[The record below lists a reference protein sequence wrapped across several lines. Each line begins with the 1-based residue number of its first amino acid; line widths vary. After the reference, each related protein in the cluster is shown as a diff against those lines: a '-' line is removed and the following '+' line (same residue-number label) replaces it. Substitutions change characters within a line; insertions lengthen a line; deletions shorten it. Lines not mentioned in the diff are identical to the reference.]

1 MYVEAHA
8 ELRDHPKTLR
18 AARLLGVPKVAVIGH
33 LLCLWWWAQ
42 AYAPADGDLSGFDAD
57 DLADAAEWPGDPAAF
72 VAALVACGRGGAG
85 GFLDNSGG
93 GLRINDWSDYG
104 GKVHVKRAQGAE
116 RQRRFRSAHGA
127 APGNAAVTAGDSAG
141 NAHVTHSNALRNGD
155 VTRLDVDIDQHCDPG
170 VDLSSGVAADLKSS
184 GADAPGAV
192 GASVP
197 LSLQFREITDALR
210 AEGANR
216 PAILRGWYIACFGDS
231 GDVPDFSRFGQVAKL
246 VGGAGRLAER
256 IMELSARPPTGDVLA
271 YIQAE
276 TRNSKAERRP
286 ARAAGGPAATADWEI
301 AARAVGAD
309 GALDAGADVQP
320 VRAPA
325 GPVVAG
331 DPDLVAV
338 LADMGIDGIAGVWR
352 AGETPEGVP
361 VVRVEYAG
369 DHAWFGRKGVVALR
383 KRIAPVIGAAPVFD
397 VQGVAA

>member
-1 MYVEAHA
+1 MDWFRSWHGAPMDSKWIVVA
-8 ELRDHPKTLR
+8 RR
-18 AARLLGVPKVAVIGH
+18 AGVTPGEVSAVFWALLDYASQQADRGSVA
-33 LLCLWWWAQ
+33 
-42 AYAPADGDLSGFDAD
+42 GFDAEIYAAWAGWDESTVVSILSAMRAKGVITDD
-57 DLADAAEWPGDPAAF
+57 DLLAAWE
-72 VAALVACGRGGAG
+72 
-85 GFLDNSGG
+85 
-93 GLRINDWSDYG
+93 
-104 GKVHVKRAQGAE
+104 KRQPNREDSSAE
-116 RQRRFRSAHGA
+116 RVRRHRERKSAESVTLIESA
-127 APGNAAVTAGDSAG
+127 VVTQCNAPVTQCNAPEKI
-141 NAHVTHSNALRNGD
+141 RE
-155 VTRLDVDIDQHCDPG
+155 DQDRG
-170 VDLSSGVAADLKSS
+170 TGIDLSSGVAGADLQSS

-286 ARAAGGPAATADWEI
+286 ARAARAAGGPAATADWEI

-309 GALDAGADVQP
+309 GALDAGADAQP